1 MKAKY
6 LKSKKLYMA
15 VINLGGFVHPD
26 VYELYLTESKDGHW
40 DEEGDYGFLHE
51 DNQPLGIKWGDRGGI
66 VEFLSTDKKEAETF
80 LSGALTA
87 KKFLLDMIR

>member
-40 DEEGDYGFLHE
+40 DDYGFLHE
-51 DNQPLGIKWGDRGGI
+51 DNQPLGIK
-66 VEFLSTDKKEAETF
+66 
-80 LSGALTA
+80 
-87 KKFLLDMIR
+87 